1 MPPLSPGHFDLDDAT
16 VEEAEALVSVVLLV
30 PSVLAQPRKTTS
42 VSVASE

>member
-1 MPPLSPGHFDLDDAT
+1 MPPLLPGQVELDDAT
-16 VEEAEALVSVVLLV
+16 VEDAEALVSVVLLV